1 MTSRAFGAPASVAAA
16 HRDRLRRA
24 AAEASGRGVDA
35 LLITPSPDYT
45 YLLGYAP
52 PAMERLTCL
61 IVPADGDPALLLPRL
76 EEPLARH
83 QLGVLA
89 DTLEIVA
96 WE

>member
-61 IVPADGDPALLLPRL
+61 IVPADGSGYDL
-76 EEPLARH
+76 
-83 QLGVLA
+83 
-89 DTLEIVA
+89 TLHEGWKIVA
-96 WE
+96 GAREGDKTITR